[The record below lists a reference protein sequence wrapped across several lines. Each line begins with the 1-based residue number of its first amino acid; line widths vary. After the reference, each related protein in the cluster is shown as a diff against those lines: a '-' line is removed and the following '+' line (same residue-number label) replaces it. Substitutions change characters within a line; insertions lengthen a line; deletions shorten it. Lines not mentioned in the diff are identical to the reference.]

1 MEPTPNQKVTIYTI
15 AKEAGVSPATV
26 SRVLTNSANVRPEKR
41 ERIEELIHK
50 YNFMPSAL
58 ARGLTDTRRMIIGI
72 ITADVRNSFYADVYT
87 ACENAASKAGY
98 TMLLLNSFGDR
109 DTEKR
114 QIKKL
119 LEQRVDAII
128 QLGGAADDVETDTG
142 YAKQVKIAVKSLP
155 FVVTGKVDGA
165 DCNIV
170 RVDAERALELLVEH
184 LVYNGNKRIA
194 LVGGRIDVVSTK
206 AKYEHFLKIAD
217 KYHLDTNPVYLEN
230 WGGYR
235 VDKGL
240 RSMDALFD
248 KCHKQGIPYPD
259 AVIAVNDLTAVG
271 VIKSIERHGL
281 RIPEDIAVVGYDNI
295 DIDEII
301 EPNITTIDYNYAVF
315 GEMLVSTA
323 IAGIEGTSVEKQ
335 RNIEPNIVIR
345 ESSDIKRV

>member
-1 MEPTPNQKVTIYTI
+1 MEAVTNSKVTIYTI

-41 ERIEELIHK
+41 EKIEELIHK

-58 ARGLTDTRRMIIGI
+58 ARSLTDTQRKLIGI
-72 ITADVRNSFYADVYT
+72 ITADVRNSFYADVYI
-87 ACENAASKAGY
+87 ACENAANKAGY
-98 TMLLLNSFGDR
+98 TMLLLNSFGDKEIER
-109 DTEKR
+109 R

-128 QLGGAADDVETDTG
+128 QLGGAADDVDTDSA
-142 YAKQVKIAVKSLP
+142 YAKQVKIATKSVP

-170 RVDAERALELLVEH
+170 RIDAERAIELLVEH
-184 LVYNGNKRIA
+184 LAKNGNRRIA

-206 AKYEHFLKIAD
+206 AKFQHFLKIAE
-217 KYHLDTNPVYLEN
+217 KYKLDTNPIYLEN

-235 VDKGL
+235 VPKGESAMDELFKKCDK
-240 RSMDALFD
+240 A
-248 KCHKQGIPYPD
+248 KIPYPE

-281 RIPEDIAVVGYDNI
+281 KIPEDIAVVGYDNI

-301 EPNITTIDYNYAVF
+301 DP
-315 GEMLVSTA
+315 
-323 IAGIEGTSVEKQ
+323 
-335 RNIEPNIVIR
+335 
-345 ESSDIKRV
+345 

>member
-1 MEPTPNQKVTIYTI
+1 MDQKVTIYTI

-41 ERIEELIHK
+41 AKVEELIHK

-58 ARGLTDTRRMIIGI
+58 ARSLTDTQRKLIGI

-87 ACENAASKAGY
+87 ACEFAASKAGY

-109 DTEKR
+109 DTEKKL
-114 QIKKL
+114 IKKL

-128 QLGGAADDVETDTG
+128 QLGGAADDVETDPG
-142 YAKQVKIAVKSLP
+142 YAKQVKIARKSVP
-155 FVVTGKVDGA
+155 FIVTGKVDGA

-184 LVYNGNKRIA
+184 LVKNGNRRIA
-194 LVGGRIDVVSTK
+194 LVGGRIDVVSTRQ
-206 AKYEHFLKIAD
+206 KYEHFRKIAED
-217 KYHLDTNPVYLEN
+217 KKLTMHPVYLEN
-230 WGGYR
+230 WGGYSVPSG
-235 VDKGL
+235 VDT
-240 RSMDALFD
+240 MDQLFKKCD
-248 KCHKQGIPYPD
+248 KEKIPYPD

-281 RIPEDIAVVGYDNI
+281 KIPEDIAVVGYDNI
-295 DIDEII
+295 DIAEII
-301 EPNITTIDYNYAVF
+301 EPNITTIDYNYQVF

-323 IAGIEGTSVEKQ
+323 ISGIENKPVDKQ
-335 RNIEPNIVIR
+335 RNIEPHLVIR
-345 ESSDIKRV
+345 QSSDLKRKNE